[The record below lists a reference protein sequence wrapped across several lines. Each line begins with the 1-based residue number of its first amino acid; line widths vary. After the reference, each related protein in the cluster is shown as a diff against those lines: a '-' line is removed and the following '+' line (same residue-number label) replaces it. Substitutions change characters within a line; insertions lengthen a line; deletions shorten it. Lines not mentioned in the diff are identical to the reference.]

1 MMLHWQAPVAR
12 RAAATPAGCHP
23 RVLTGTKTL
32 DAGLTAA
39 AAAWWMAV
47 LAGVA
52 RRRYEEERGVSTPP
66 VEKLRFKGCGGDG
79 RRASHSGGDDGA
91 RGGCGDGWYHA
102 GAGAGRRRVR
112 VLGRPPLGSG
122 LRAKPPSFELSRA
135 GFELGRSHT

>member
-1 MMLHWQAPVAR
+1 MANCQALRNANKAPGLAIRSANGASDGQSGGWFESLVMMLHWQAPVAR

-52 RRRYEEERGVSTPP
+52 RRRYEEER
-66 VEKLRFKGCGGDG
+66 
-79 RRASHSGGDDGA
+79 
-91 RGGCGDGWYHA
+91 
-102 GAGAGRRRVR
+102 
-112 VLGRPPLGSG
+112 
-122 LRAKPPSFELSRA
+122 
-135 GFELGRSHT
+135 